1 MSTEI
6 LPLMGL
12 LAVFVAGIFA
22 VYFSLVFI
30 AGTIHFFTRG
40 ITERRKRRAQRLLK
54 KQEAAQAKAKD
65 AELQKNQSLE
75 TELENLRKQL
85 SLLKTSEEKAR
96 KELKE
101 KEGACLLLSAREAE
115 LSQKLSSLNRQL
127 AQLQERDDKNLF
139 SDELKKA
146 ESEKE
151 ALAEAMAQLRIKY
164 QVAGATMESLRKDL
178 KDIENENE
186 ALKQEVSRVKQELGS
201 VSKQA
206 ATANDSK
213 QALKTTSSAAGNAS
227 DPKND
232 SWQAWL
238 RRFTFNYVGERIWI
252 TKSEF
257 NEVEEEIKK
266 KDAIIE
272 KYCRNVQGNTHEAA

>member
-30 AGTIHFFTRG
+30 AGTIHFFTKG

-101 KEGACLLLSAREAE
+101 KEGTCLLLSAREAE

-266 KDAIIE
+266 KDALIE
-272 KYCRNVQGNTHEAA
+272 KYCRNVQGNTYEAA